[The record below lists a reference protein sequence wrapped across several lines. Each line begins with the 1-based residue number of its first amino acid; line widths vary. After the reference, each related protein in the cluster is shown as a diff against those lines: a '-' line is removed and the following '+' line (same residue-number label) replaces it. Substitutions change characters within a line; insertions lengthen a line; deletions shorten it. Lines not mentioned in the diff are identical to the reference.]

1 LRHIRNLAEANLS
14 RESVVTIGAFDGVH
28 RGHQYLVGQLVEHAR
43 QTGRASVVL
52 TFFPLPKIVLS
63 GPQPGL
69 YLTLPNEK
77 ATLLGELGVEL
88 VVTHPFNEQVRHTR
102 TADFVTALSDHLK
115 MAALWVG
122 EDFAM
127 GYRREGDVAFL
138 RRQAEERGF
147 TLRVVDLMDAGG
159 ERVSS
164 SRVRTALADG
174 DVAEAARLLGRP
186 YRVTGEVV
194 QGAGRGQT
202 IGIPTANLSLDL
214 RKAIPRGGVY
224 AAHATTGSGGQ
235 AYPAVVNIGVRPTF
249 DGSNTLTVEA
259 HLLDFDGDL
268 YGQTLSLDFV
278 ARLRDE
284 KRFEGV
290 DALVAQVRA
299 DVEQGRQILGVK
311 RQASSGK

>member
-28 RGHQYLVGQLVEHAR
+28 RGHQYLVGQLVEHAC
-43 QTGRASVVL
+43 QTGRVPVVL

-69 YLTLPNEK
+69 YLTLPDEK
-77 ATLLGELGVEL
+77 AALLGELGVEL
-88 VVTHPFNEQVRHTR
+88 VVTHPFNEQVRHIHA
-102 TADFVTALSDHLK
+102 ADFVAALSDHLK

-138 RRQAEERGF
+138 RRQAAVRGF

-164 SRVRTALADG
+164 SRVRAALADG

-186 YRVTGEVV
+186 YRVAGEVV

-202 IGIPTANLSLDL
+202 IGIPTANLSLDM
-214 RKAIPRGGVY
+214 RKAIPRVGVY
-224 AAHATTGSGGQ
+224 AAHATPGGGGQ
-235 AYPAVVNIGVRPTF
+235 AYPAVVNVGVRPTF

-284 KRFEGV
+284 KKFEGV
-290 DALVAQVRA
+290 DALAAQIRA
-299 DVEQGRQILGVK
+299 DVERGRRIL
-311 RQASSGK
+311 AA

>member
-43 QTGRASVVL
+43 QTGRVPVVL

-69 YLTLPNEK
+69 YLTLPDEK
-77 ATLLGELGVEL
+77 AALLGELGVEL
-88 VVTHPFNEQVRHTR
+88 VVTHPFNEQVRR
-102 TADFVTALSDHLK
+102 THATDFVTALSDHLK

-138 RRQAEERGF
+138 RRQAAEHGF
-147 TLRVVDLMDAGG
+147 ALRVVDLMDAGG

-164 SRVRTALADG
+164 SRVRAALADG

-202 IGIPTANLSLDL
+202 IGIPTANLALDV
-214 RKAIPRGGVY
+214 RKAIPRVGVY
-224 AAHATTGSGGQ
+224 AAHATPGGGGQ

-284 KRFEGV
+284 KKFEGV
-290 DALVAQVRA
+290 DALAAQIRA
-299 DVEQGRQILGVK
+299 DVEQGRRIL
-311 RQASSGK
+311 AM